1 NRDDVLIQR
10 CRDASGKVEEIG
22 SDLLALFVGLVFID
36 DGIILIGLE
45 REFTSAFASEDKKD
59 EFGRSG
65 SDLFDH
71 PLDHPLG
78 YRVGD
83 RGDERSE
90 EHTSELQSRENL
102 VC

>member
-1 NRDDVLIQR
+1 MGPLGIHGHQPTFTKHDADLIQR

-45 REFTSAFASEDKKD
+45 REFTSSFASEDKKD
-59 EFGRSG
+59 EFSRSG

-71 PLDHPLG
+71 PLDYPPG
-78 YRVGD
+78 ARTAYR
-83 RGDERSE
+83 
-90 EHTSELQSRENL
+90 
-102 VC
+102 